1 MKNKIRQYEQEML
14 KIDKDL
20 KSHELNCEILYE
32 VKNKIKEGVKK
43 SSIESAF
50 LDGNNQVINK

>member
-1 MKNKIRQYEQEML
+1 ML